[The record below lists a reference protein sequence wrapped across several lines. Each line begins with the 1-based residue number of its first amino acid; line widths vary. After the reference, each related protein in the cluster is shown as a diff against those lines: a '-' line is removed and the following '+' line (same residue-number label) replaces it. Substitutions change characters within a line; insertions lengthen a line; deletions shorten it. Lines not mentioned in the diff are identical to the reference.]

1 MLEAIPGRLLLELS
15 RIETGHAGIAG
26 GPLGVDGSL
35 SHKFGIAKR
44 RGPVGFQTL
53 VGIDVDL
60 HEGAV
65 RDDTTTSSSAST
77 ALRISVL
84 WAPRVIA

>member
-1 MLEAIPGRLLLELS
+1 
-15 RIETGHAGIAG
+15 
-26 GPLGVDGSL
+26 
-35 SHKFGIAKR
+35 
-44 RGPVGFQTL
+44 
-53 VGIDVDL
+53 VDL